1 MSKLVE
7 DIHDV
12 LRDRVSNSFKVSYE
26 YPGYVLVSDGVRG
39 VAVGDVD
46 GYVGWNTLEG
56 ESDSDSYL
64 IDETLSVDV
73 IVDEL
78 VSQIDNFKYFKTKL
92 GGN

>member
-12 LRDRVSNSFKVSYE
+12 LKSRVSDSFDVYFE

-39 VAVGDVD
+39 VVIGDVNGD
-46 GYVGWNTLEG
+46 IGWNTLEG
-56 ESDSDSYL
+56 ESDEGSCE
-64 IDETLSVDV
+64 IDRTLSVDV

-92 GGN
+92 GGK